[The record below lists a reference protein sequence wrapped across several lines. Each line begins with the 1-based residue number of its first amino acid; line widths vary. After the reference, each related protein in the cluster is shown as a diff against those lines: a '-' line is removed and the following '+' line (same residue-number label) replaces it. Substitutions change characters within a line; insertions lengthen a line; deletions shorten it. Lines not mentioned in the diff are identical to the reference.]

1 MTNGSW
7 RTALYALILTL
18 GLLVVSAPSEAQN
31 ATTEDAVGSFLTM
44 TNNRGEAGPAPLPV
58 VGVGTGPLLP
68 VLPVYVA
75 RVSKDK
81 GLCPA
86 CTARVVPEP
95 GMLALIGVS
104 LVGVGIFVRRRLLD
118 REGES
123 ETA

>member
-1 MTNGSW
+1 MPRGQRRRGERMTNGSW
-7 RTALYALILTL
+7 RTALYALLLTL
-18 GLLVVSAPSEAQN
+18 GLVVVSAPSEAQN

-44 TNNRGEAGPAPLPV
+44 TNNRAEAGPAA
-58 VGVGTGPLLP
+58 LP

-118 REGES
+118 REGE
-123 ETA
+123 